1 MSVATPRGRVGGFP
15 DTPAGGLRPRA
26 PGATAASKSSP
37 PGNQNHQSSQN
48 GQRPKPSL
56 PQAPEQTAAAG
67 ADIQPLIPLTVIDA
81 PTQRFYACAIYIA
94 LFAWRL
100 YDYLQVQDNGAHASY
115 FFKWALIDAVY
126 LFSLP
131 HFRIPWLEL
140 SSEFVL
146 AAFMVTVVSD
156 WWLMYNIPLPFQG
169 WLLAV
174 LKVFYDKEL
183 AISEHNVKLSSIL
196 HNSSLIMG
204 KQIINIL
211 PEGSAFLNPERQPY
225 CLSPD
230 YPLATVPLF
239 FNATVPIEVELVRF
253 DLDTNAQDIV
263 KLSRKDIKEIAR
275 RSTAS
280 VEDGVVTTYKYDVT
294 LKKPG
299 AYRLHKVLDEYKLE
313 VQRLTPPTYIVPC
326 PKARVRGAESSTRC
340 LGDLSN
346 LSLEVEG
353 TPPLKIYYSRTIN
366 GKDHSFHF
374 QSLQPEGFTSPLLST
389 QSSVSLMLAA
399 DADFTWARSQKV
411 PVGLNESMNNAGQW
425 QYSVDQVHDAFGNQV
440 SYEQP
445 EDQEPKPKSKDLYQN
460 FIVRERPR
468 ATISG
473 CDPRNP
479 LKVAKGRSTKLPIKI
494 GFPGKTIGNVSH
506 TLKWHFSPIDT
517 LTKSGDHGDVVE
529 IGSFTTKSEND
540 WPTISEPGLYTLR
553 SVSCDSCEGE
563 IEEPS
568 SCLLLNP
575 LEPTLVMHSTEI
587 PDNCAGNPIGLRVDM
602 DLVGTP
608 PFTVSYDII
617 KGQET
622 RKESVNIPS
631 LRHQL
636 QLLPQD
642 AGHYEYRF
650 TAVRDAVY
658 NVRLPSTTQFLLEQ
672 NVKPPATAFF
682 THGKSPLTA
691 CLDEKKSL
699 NVNLRGDGPFN
710 LEWELVHDGKRKSEK
725 ATDISTNSFMIQ
737 TPKLSAGGDYTLALK
752 SIQDK
757 SGCKVFLQEEV
768 KISVRRQKPRAAFGL
783 LENRRSATVVESAKF
798 NLPLK
803 LSGDAPWWVS
813 YRNLNSS
820 ADTQIRRAQSANDFI
835 EATEE
840 GIYEIVHVDDNQCP
854 GSVDPK
860 ANTFELKWF
869 PRPELALVPTESIQ
883 PTEQKHKYIKK
894 DICEGDVDG
903 FEVALKGSP
912 PYHVEY
918 EVRSKP
924 KAGSASVARKEF
936 DAVLGKASVQ
946 MDTAKAG
953 VYTYTFSALSDNLYN
968 NDKKQPAP
976 LTLEQTVNPKPSAS
990 FVKPGQTFKACMAD
1004 GIDQSI
1010 PVKLEGKAPFS
1021 LELEVKHQS
1030 GNFPEV
1036 YRIPNIQSNSY
1047 DIRIPYQYLKLGAQQ
1062 VRIRKVRDSRGC
1074 QSETEVGGPAV
1085 HFQLYDSPAI
1095 YPLEQRTDFCVGE
1108 RIGYTLSGTPPFE
1121 INYEF
1126 GGKKMR
1132 AKSQTTNFRRVAE
1145 SPGEFTIT
1153 SIRDKAS
1160 ECRAIVNL
1168 TRTIHAM
1175 PAVRISKG
1183 RVVQVD
1189 IHEGSE
1195 VEILFDFEGTPPFEF
1210 TYTRSTNA
1218 KKGQK
1223 SQVIE
1228 TRHEVS
1234 ESYSKVIMASLE
1246 GTYQVVAIRDKY
1258 CAYSTTQAE
1267 GSDKGQQKLTY

>member
-1 MSVATPRGRVGGFP
+1 MSFASPRGRVGGFP
-15 DTPAGGLRPRA
+15 NSPA
-26 PGATAASKSSP
+26 PGFRQPA
-37 PGNQNHQSSQN
+37 PGDQN
-48 GQRPKPSL
+48 GQRPRAPL
-56 PQAPEQTAAAG
+56 PPAPEQDAAAAPG
-67 ADIQPLIPLTVIDA
+67 SQPLIPLTVIDA
-81 PTQRFYACAIYIA
+81 PTQRFYACAILVA

-115 FFKWALIDAVY
+115 FLKWVFIDAVY

-131 HFRIPWLEL
+131 HLRIPWLEL

-146 AAFMVTVVSD
+146 GSFLFAVIGD
-156 WWLMYNIPLPFQG
+156 WWLMFNIPLPFQG

-183 AISEHNVKLSSIL
+183 AISEHNVKLSNIL

-211 PEGSAFLNPERQPY
+211 PEGSAFLNPERHPY
-225 CLSPD
+225 CLSSD
-230 YPLATVPLF
+230 YPVATVPLF
-239 FNATVPIEVELVRF
+239 FNATVPIEVELERF
-253 DLDTNAQDIV
+253 DLDTNAQEIV
-263 KLSRKDIKEIAR
+263 KLGRKDIKEIAR
-275 RSTAS
+275 QSTTCM
-280 VEDGVVTTYKYDVT
+280 EDGVVTTYKYNVA

-299 AYRLHKVLDEYKLE
+299 AYRLYKVLDEYKLE

-326 PKARVRGAESSTRC
+326 PKAKVRGAESSTRC

-374 QSLQPEGFTSPLLST
+374 QSLQPEGFTSPLLSS
-389 QSSVSLMLAA
+389 QSSASMMLAA

-411 PVGLNESMNNAGQW
+411 PVGLNESMNNAGRW

-440 SYEQP
+440 SYEQT
-445 EDQEPKPKSKDLYQN
+445 EDQEPKPKPKELYQD
-460 FIVRERPR
+460 FVVRERPR
-468 ATISG
+468 ATLSG

-479 LKVAKGRSTKLPIKI
+479 LKVAKGRSAKLPIKI
-494 GFPGKTIGNVSH
+494 SYPGKTREDASH
-506 TLKWHFSPIDT
+506 TVTWHFSPINT

-529 IGSFTTKSEND
+529 VGTFTTKAEND
-540 WPTISEPGLYTLR
+540 WPTISEPGLYTLK
-553 SVSCDSCEGE
+553 SITCDSCEGE

-568 SCLLLNP
+568 SCMLLNP
-575 LEPTLVMHSTEI
+575 LEPTLAMQSTEI

-608 PFTVSYDII
+608 PFVVSYDVI

-622 RKESVNIPS
+622 RKESVRIPS

-636 QLLPQD
+636 QLLPRD
-642 AGHYEYRF
+642 AGHYKYEF

-658 NVRLPSTTQFLLEQ
+658 DVRLPLTSQFRLEQ

-682 THGKSPLTA
+682 RRGKGPLTA

-699 NVNLRGDGPFN
+699 EVDLRGDGPFN

-725 ATDISTNSFMIQ
+725 ETNIDSNTFTIQ
-737 TPKLSAGGDYTLALK
+737 TSKLSAGGDYTLALK

-783 LENRRSATVVESAKF
+783 LENKRSATVVEASQV

-813 YRNLNSS
+813 YRNLNSTS
-820 ADTQIRRAQSANDFI
+820 EPQIRRAESANDFI
-835 EATEE
+835 EATEQ
-840 GIYEIVHVDDNQCP
+840 GIYEIFHVDDSQCA
-854 GSVDPK
+854 GSIDPK
-860 ANTFELKWF
+860 ASIFELKWF
-869 PRPELALVPTESIQ
+869 PRPELALVLTDSILPTD
-883 PTEQKHKYIKK
+883 QKHKFIKK

-912 PYHVEY
+912 PYHVQY

-924 KAGSASVARKEF
+924 KTGSTSVARKEF

-953 VYTYTFSALSDNLYN
+953 VYSYTFSALSDNLYN
-968 NDKKQPAP
+968 NDKRQPAP
-976 LTLEQTVNPKPSAS
+976 LTLEQTVNPKPQAS
-990 FVKPGQTFKACMAD
+990 FIKPGQTFKSCMAD
-1004 GIDQSI
+1004 ELDQRI
-1010 PVKLEGKAPFS
+1010 PVKLEGKAPFY
-1021 LELEVKHQS
+1021 LELEIRHQS

-1036 YRIPNIQSNSY
+1036 YRIPNIQSNAY
-1047 DIRIPYQYLKLGAQQ
+1047 DIRIPRQYLKLGAQQ
-1062 VRIRKVRDSRGC
+1062 IRIRRVRDDRGC
-1074 QSETEVGGPAV
+1074 QLETEVGGPVV

-1095 YPLEQRTDFCVGE
+1095 YPLEQRTDYCVGE
-1108 RIGYTLSGTPPFE
+1108 RIGYTLSGAPPFE
-1121 INYEF
+1121 INYQF
-1126 GGKKMR
+1126 GGKNMK
-1132 AKSQTTNFRRVAE
+1132 AKAQTTSFRRVAE
-1145 SPGEFTIT
+1145 SPGGFKIT
-1153 SIRDKAS
+1153 SVRDRAS
-1160 ECRAIVNL
+1160 ECRATVDL
-1168 TRTIHAM
+1168 TRTIHPM

-1218 KKGQK
+1218 RKGQK

-1234 ESYSKVIMASLE
+1234 EGYSKVIMASLE

-1258 CAYSTTQAE
+1258 CAYSTTHVD
-1267 GSDKGQQKLTY
+1267 GKDNSQQKLTY